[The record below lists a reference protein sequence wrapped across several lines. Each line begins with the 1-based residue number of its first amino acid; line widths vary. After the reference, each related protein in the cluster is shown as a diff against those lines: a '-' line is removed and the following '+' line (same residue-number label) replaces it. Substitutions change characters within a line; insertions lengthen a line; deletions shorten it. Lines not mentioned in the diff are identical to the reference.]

1 MRSDTRFSILMLSAV
16 AVFAFA
22 QDPPAPTP
30 APVPAGPAKPQAPA
44 IKPAPAA
51 TPAAPTGAQARYF
64 AEQFRRLR
72 GEIEE
77 LKGAHALQQQQTD
90 KFKIQVR
97 NLKNDN
103 QMLTRKLAGNVGT
116 ADEVKALQAA
126 LKEMD
131 ANRLKDRAIVQKT
144 LADLGKL
151 IAKVAQQKAA
161 AVEPNPRVVA
171 QNFKFNTHK
180 VESGEFLGTIII
192 AYNLAYKDEGLGTVT
207 QSQVLKANPGLNP
220 NRLLVGQKIKI
231 PLPGEIK

>member
-30 APVPAGPAKPQAPA
+30 PAKEPAPEVTPAPV
-44 IKPAPAA
+44 
-51 TPAAPTGAQARYF
+51 AAPTDAQARFY

-90 KFKIQVR
+90 KLKIQVR
-97 NLKNDN
+97 NLKNEN
-103 QMLTRKLAGNVGT
+103 QMLTRKLAGNFAT
-116 ADEVKALQAA
+116 ADEVKALQVA

-151 IAKVAQQKAA
+151 IAKVAQQKVA

-171 QNFKFNTHK
+171 QDFKFNTHK
-180 VESGEFLGTIII
+180 VETGEFLGTIII
-192 AYNLAYKDEGLGTVT
+192 AYNLAYKEEGLGTVT
-207 QSQVLKANPGLNP
+207 QSQVLKANPGLKP